1 MMKSARMVSVVA
13 ALAAGGGWISS
24 SHAQTAPPTGGIT
37 IPGVKVPQTPAIP
50 QVPGMPQLPGIQQ
63 GAPGANA
70 PSGSAATTAASMPQ
84 GQDAQWANQR
94 CLNRG
99 ANNLGTCQD
108 VCRNLGVT
116 RAGDATEYS
125 GICNY

>member
-1 MMKSARMVSVVA
+1 MKSVRMAFVVLAVA
-13 ALAAGGGWISS
+13 ACGGWISS
-24 SHAQTAPPTGGIT
+24 SYAQTAPSTGGIT
-37 IPGVKVPQTPAIP
+37 IPGVKVPQMPTIP
-50 QVPGMPQLPGIQQ
+50 QVPGMPQLPGTQQ
-63 GAPGANA
+63 GAAGTNA
-70 PSGSAATTAASMPQ
+70 LSGSAATTAASMPK
-84 GQDAQWANQR
+84 GQDAQWADQK

-116 RAGDATEYS
+116 RASAQTEYS

>member
-1 MMKSARMVSVVA
+1 MMKSVRMVSLVV
-13 ALAAGGGWISS
+13 ALAACCGGTISS
-24 SHAQTAPPTGGIT
+24 YAQTAPSTGGIT
-37 IPGVKVPQTPAIP
+37 IPGVKVPQMPAIP

-63 GAPGANA
+63 GTPGANA
-70 PSGSAATTAASMPQ
+70 PSGSAATTAASMPK

>member
-1 MMKSARMVSVVA
+1 MMRSVQMVSL
-13 ALAAGGGWISS
+13 ALALGASCGWACPTF
-24 SHAQTAPPTGGIT
+24 AQTAPSTGGIN
-37 IPGVKVPQTPAIP
+37 IPGVKVPNIPGIP
-50 QVPGMPQLPGIQQ
+50 QIPGVQQ
-63 GAPGANA
+63 GTPGSRPA
-70 PSGSAATTAASMPQ
+70 SGGAAATAASMPK

-99 ANNLGTCQD
+99 DNNLGTCQD

-116 RAGDATEYS
+116 RASDASEYS